1 MLGARSQGRHLVR
14 GELGD
19 GLGALGHGVLGQ
31 LTGER
36 KADRGLDLPGREGG
50 LVVVLAELARL
61 AGDALEHV
69 VDERVHDAHALLGH
83 AGVRV
88 HLLEHAV
95 DVDRERVHALL
106 LAPAR
111 GLGAGLLGG
120 LLGGSLSHFG
130 EKLVGYMLM
139 GIGFW
144 GLWGLFGQYLLIFT
158 SKFLPKSDCGKLFE
172 EVKKVPAH
180 YESKHQ
186 QSAVLVGMIHG
197 LAGSASLIGLMPI
210 GNFDSPWL
218 GLAYISIFS
227 FGALISMLT
236 FGSLLGSVF
245 YGLNKRAIFLVRGL
259 RIMILIA
266 TFYLGAHCVYANG

>member
-1 MLGARSQGRHLVR
+1 M
-14 GELGD
+14 
-19 GLGALGHGVLGQ
+19 GHG
-31 LTGER
+31 LT
-36 KADRGLDLPGREGG
+36 
-50 LVVVLAELARL
+50 LVVV
-61 AGDALEHV
+61 
-69 VDERVHDAHALLGH
+69 
-83 AGVRV
+83 GVCV
-88 HLLEHAV
+88 
-95 DVDRERVHALL
+95 LL
-106 LAPAR
+106 LR
-111 GLGAGLLGG
+111 ISNLDN
-120 LLGGSLSHFG
+120 LSHFG

-158 SKFLPKSDCGKLFE
+158 SKFFQRTDCGKLFE
-172 EVKKVPAH
+172 EVKTVPTH

-186 QSAVLVGMIHG
+186 YGAVWVGMIHG
-197 LAGSASLIGLMPI
+197 LAGAASLIGLMPI